1 MERRKGCS
9 TFPADGH
16 QICAWFI
23 CPVINCEKQHPTTWV
38 RYIHEN
44 AFIKKRA
51 EDEKKKKRERLL
63 CLKPNSTDESIKQL
77 KLTSACYMDSI
88 NASRWSYNNSASCW
102 WTVERRV
109 GVPEMCCIAFEISQ
123 MHLNQI
129 SQLRKYFI
137 LIIISYST
145 TWVIF
150 NFIYAN
156 SSLSECDRK
165 KHFTT
170 WGVFK
175 PLTGCNRDLATAET
189 QINIHHY
196 FHQCVWLLDVRCFGL
211 WQSIGEHQLKMQ
223 INYSLTISN

>member
-1 MERRKGCS
+1 MNEWTNGAKIGKQKNILLYHTNQPPQHPHHYILGQSKHVPVQRCSILALNLIAFHWCYCPSGRMKRRKGCS

-44 AFIKKRA
+44 AFIKKKRA
-51 EDEKKKKRERLL
+51 EDEKRERERLL

-88 NASRWSYNNSASCW
+88 NASRWSYSNSASCW

-123 MHLNQI
+123 MHL
-129 SQLRKYFI
+129 
-137 LIIISYST
+137 LIKSVNSESFSLIISYST

-150 NFIYAN
+150 KFYLCNHFI
-156 SSLSECDRK
+156 
-165 KHFTT
+165 
-170 WGVFK
+170 
-175 PLTGCNRDLATAET
+175 
-189 QINIHHY
+189 
-196 FHQCVWLLDVRCFGL
+196 
-211 WQSIGEHQLKMQ
+211 
-223 INYSLTISN
+223 

>member
-1 MERRKGCS
+1 MFQCRGVAYWHWISLPSIGVIVHQAEWKGGKAAVPS
-9 TFPADGH
+9 QQMDTKYVHDLSA
-16 QICAWFI
+16 QWL
-23 CPVINCEKQHPTTWV
+23 TV
-38 RYIHEN
+38 RNNTPPHGWDIFMKMHLL
-44 AFIKKRA
+44 KK
-51 EDEKKKKRERLL
+51 EQKMKKKRERLL

-150 NFIYAN
+150 KFYLCNQ
-156 SSLSECDRK
+156 
-165 KHFTT
+165 FT
-170 WGVFK
+170 
-175 PLTGCNRDLATAET
+175 
-189 QINIHHY
+189 
-196 FHQCVWLLDVRCFGL
+196 
-211 WQSIGEHQLKMQ
+211 
-223 INYSLTISN
+223 